1 MTETPLLERLARHLW
16 DERHVVTVL
25 LYKLTVTRLLL
36 AADERRFV
44 PDAVREV
51 DQTLE
56 LLRTGESDRDE
67 VLRDLAAVWQMDP
80 RELSL
85 DRLARLA
92 PPPYDQTFSEH
103 LSAFR
108 TLTAEIEG
116 AARENR
122 ALARSDL
129 AAVSDQLDVLTGSTS
144 SPSAT
149 TYDASG
155 AVGGTG
161 AVGSRLREVL

>member
-1 MTETPLLERLARHLW
+1 MTETLLLERLAQRLW
-16 DERHVVTVL
+16 DERHTVTVL

-36 AADERRFV
+36 ANDERRFL

-51 DQTLE
+51 DEAVAE
-56 LLRTGESDRDE
+56 LRAGELARDDT
-67 VLRDLAAVWQMDP
+67 LRDLAAAWQVDP
-80 RELSL
+80 AELTL
-85 DRLARLA
+85 ERLSRDA
-92 PPPYDQTFSEH
+92 PAPYDHLFSEH

-122 ALARSDL
+122 TLARSDL
-129 AAVSDQLDVLTGSTS
+129 GSLQVQLDLLTGADTS
-144 SPSAT
+144 PT

-155 AVGGTG
+155 RVDATG
-161 AVGSRLREVL
+161 AVGARLREVL